1 MDELFQ
7 YLLVQTQ
14 CFLNGIC
21 VLLNF
26 ARIEKVL
33 VHLPDPKNFMPDFLI
48 H

>member
-21 VLLNF
+21 VLLN
-26 ARIEKVL
+26 RIEKVL